1 MTLKRHQLH
10 RSVFSPSAKLPGAR
24 AGATLRPIAR
34 GPFQL
39 TFRLARDV
47 EATVGGAARLR
58 RRTGLKE
65 RKARHPSVTSVT
77 PCAVAA
83 SPTSPAPASASKV
96 AASISSP
103 ASPSALPASEGGTF
117 ISPPHPPAR

>member
-10 RSVFSPSAKLPGAR
+10 RSVFTPSAKLPGAR
-24 AGATLRPIAR
+24 AGASLRAIAR
-34 GPFQL
+34 GPCQL

-83 SPTSPAPASASKV
+83 SPTSPAPASASKD
-96 AASISSP
+96 AASKSSHLYT
-103 ASPSALPASEGGTF
+103 SPSPRA
-117 ISPPHPPAR
+117 